1 MKVHR
6 RAHMFK
12 ASRANL
18 LPALAAVTKAVQR
31 RNTIPILSHVKIETS
46 QNQLTLTSTDL
57 DLQITV
63 KSACDTLQTMAIA
76 LPGHLLNDAIRKLP
90 DGADISLTID
100 NASAQITSGRSRFLI
115 QTLPVD
121 DFPTM
126 DATEVLVSFSLAANI
141 FDDICNKI
149 FFATS
154 TDETRYYLNGIHL
167 HQQDGQLVAVAT
179 DGHRLAKISVELEDD
194 ISTLP
199 PVIIPRHFWQ
209 IAKSTVKDGTPV
221 MVSLSTNKIVISQN
235 DITIVSKL
243 IDGTFPEYQRVI
255 PQKQTDAFIINR
267 AELIAALERVLTISS
282 ERARAIRFHFSDNQL
297 TLSTTDLERGEAQDQ
312 IDLQEGSS
320 TTNAEMGFN
329 GQYALDILNA
339 CGGDKVLFYLHD
351 QTAPGRVEPF
361 EKDDT
366 VFVIMPMRL

>member
-1 MKVHR
+1 
-6 RAHMFK
+6 MFK

-126 DATEVLVSFSLAANI
+126 DVTEVLVSFSLAANI

-179 DGHRLAKISVELEDD
+179 DGHRLAKIAVELEDD

-267 AELIAALERVLTISS
+267 AELIAALERALTISS
-282 ERARAIRFHFSDNQL
+282 ERARAIRFHFADNQL

-339 CGGDKVLFYLHD
+339 CGGDKVLFYLND